1 LLFSEQLDVV
11 LWPDDEIMEKQ
22 QEEAATKPQ
31 EASLRLASGV
41 WCRPSYSYTA
51 MKTNIPLNF

>member
-11 LWPDDEIMEKQ
+11 LWPDEIMEKQ

-31 EASLRLASGV
+31 EAASGV